1 MTNTGED
8 IVSVA
13 LYALMIAIF
22 VALYFLPSIVGWRRH
37 ICNIRPLVVLN
48 LLGGW
53 CLLAWVAALVVAIRN
68 PTREART

>member
-37 ICNIRPLVVLN
+37 IRNIRPLVVLN

-53 CLLAWVAALVVAIRN
+53 CLLAWVGALVVAIRN